1 MARHGENIRRRQDGR
16 WEGRYA
22 VYSKEKGRRIYQSVY
37 GRSYDEVKDKLLI
50 RKNLAVSQQENEEK
64 KYLEGEPKQDAEWGN
79 RIVPEGGMKE
89 TNTIA
94 ENIGSENQAWMER
107 QIEEEKGMEVE
118 NRIRVD
124 GQKQLGA
131 ENRIK
136 VERQEQLGAE
146 NRIRVDGQEQPGA
159 ENQIRVERQEQLG
172 AEIQIGMDK
181 QIGVGNWI
189 RMENQAEMEYPAKEG
204 SAPGERAA
212 AKAQSGKIQPGKMQP
227 GKVQQGKVQPGKVQ
241 LGKVQPGKV
250 RPGKV
255 QPGEVQSGKISSE
268 KMEPASQALLEQTPV
283 PDPTHSSELA
293 SIKEVRFS
301 DVAAQ
306 WLSTVELS
314 KKQSTYVKY
323 RLLCNNHL
331 EKIFKDRSITDFANH
346 QIRADL
352 SDSLSKACLANELSD
367 SSWKSIYCVLN
378 QILNHASLQYS
389 ILVPEIK
396 KPACNVRNKPVEV
409 FTRKEQKRLIP
420 VLYHTTDRYKMAVL
434 LCLHTGLRLGEVCAL
449 KWEDIDTE
457 GKMLAIH
464 RTVQRLYVSGYET
477 KTILLE
483 TEPKSIYS
491 KREIPLSTPLLQQLL
506 QLSRGLEEEYIF
518 GRKKPVEPKTMQN
531 HFKRHL
537 KTAGLSD
544 KNFHILRHTFAT
556 NCIEEGVDVRS
567 LSEILGH
574 SDVQITLNR
583 YVHPSMDTKRK
594 YLDNLTDF
602 YGQISGQARE

>member
-159 ENQIRVERQEQLG
+159 ENQIS
-172 AEIQIGMDK
+172 
-181 QIGVGNWI
+181 
-189 RMENQAEMEYPAKEG
+189 MENQAEMEYPAKEG
-204 SAPGERAA
+204 SAPRERAA
-212 AKAQSGKIQPGKMQP
+212 EKAQSGRIQP
-227 GKVQQGKVQPGKVQ
+227 GKVQPGKVQ
-241 LGKVQPGKV
+241 PGKVQSGKVQPGKV
-250 RPGKV
+250 QPGEV

-268 KMEPASQALLEQTPV
+268 KMELASQAFLEQTPV
-283 PDPTHSSELA
+283 PELTHSSELA

-378 QILNHASLQYS
+378 QILNHAFLQYS

-434 LCLHTGLRLGEVCAL
+434 LCLHTGLRLGEGCAL